1 LTPTAPD
8 RGEVWLIDFSPT
20 IGREHSGM
28 RRGLIISVDTF
39 NHGPAELIVVIPL
52 TSKRK
57 GIPLHV
63 RISPPEGGLTMD
75 SYAKCEDLRSVS
87 KIRLS
92 RKLGRVNADTV
103 AAVEDRLRIL
113 IGL

>member
-1 LTPTAPD
+1 
-8 RGEVWLIDFSPT
+8 
-20 IGREHSGM
+20 M
-28 RRGLIISVDTF
+28 RPGLIISVNTF
-39 NHGPAELIVVIPL
+39 NHGPAELIVVIRL

-63 RISPPEGGLTMD
+63 RISPPEGGLTRE

-92 RKLGRVNADTV
+92 HKLGRVNTDTV